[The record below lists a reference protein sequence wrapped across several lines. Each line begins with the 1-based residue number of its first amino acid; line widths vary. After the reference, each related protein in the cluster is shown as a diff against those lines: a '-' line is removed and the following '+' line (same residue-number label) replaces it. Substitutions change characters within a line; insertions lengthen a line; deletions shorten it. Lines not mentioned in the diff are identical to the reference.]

1 MDEIKYSYDGKF
13 EGNILI
19 VGRTGCGKTTFVQ
32 NLAKNKLFGQ
42 ITEVYWV
49 SKIELS
55 KEREESIEA
64 RFEDQEVSFHYPNN
78 TDDFDYLIDVFKR
91 RKSEYVNNELGEKMI
106 FDRLIVTLDVSDLAD
121 KSDEFANFLTV
132 SRKYGLTCVYIFHTI
147 YPSRQNWQMIMSQ
160 TQIFNFFPGSVHSST
175 ITRILSSFANRYK
188 NTYIP
193 TRNVWINSILKYR
206 TQGKNNA

>member
-1 MDEIKYSYDGKF
+1 
-13 EGNILI
+13 
-19 VGRTGCGKTTFVQ
+19 
-32 NLAKNKLFGQ
+32 
-42 ITEVYWV
+42 
-49 SKIELS
+49 
-55 KEREESIEA
+55 
-64 RFEDQEVSFHYPNN
+64 
-78 TDDFDYLIDVFKR
+78 
-91 RKSEYVNNELGEKMI
+91 MI
-106 FDRLIVTLDVSDLAD
+106 FDRLIVMFDVSDLAD

-206 TQGKNNA
+206 TQGKNNAWQLTLGTLTILVLESSGHKLTMGRDKFAIIIETKPTLVLILFWQQENKHLKKVR